1 MGEETE
7 MSELTS
13 NECDVPFLKRH
24 IAELRQTLQRIVDQA
39 RSTSAAANC
48 CLVHRQLLGEARQI
62 LDEADNDRTARFM
75 ELEALEEQD
84 NG

>member
-1 MGEETE
+1 
-7 MSELTS
+7 MSQPTS
-13 NECDVPFLKRH
+13 KDCDIPFLERH
-24 IAELRQTLQRIVDQA
+24 IAELRQVLQRVVDTA
-39 RSTSAAANC
+39 RFTSAAANC